1 MTIDADGNVGINQA
15 SIGTEAHPDTKLYV
29 TGALTFGEVAFA
41 SQASLPAIVQSSSD
55 GAAQDLT
62 IGTRSATGSV
72 RFFTGAVDTAGDFGT
87 NGSSEAMRIDAS
99 GNVGI
104 GTTPDALEGLNVKNT
119 KNIGFAEAG
128 GAYANMFRQ
137 NNTAALILA
146 QGYKQH
152 PSPGGFACSM
162 AGNFGKSAISVGNFI
177 EFFVDD
183 YSDVPVGT
191 KVEPTQVMSID
202 YNGRVD
208 ISGSL
213 YVNGTPKIGYSEL
226 ITTLVTLRKATMDE
240 TQDIRESLRD
250 AIDELVAGFE
260 QEIAA
265 MPAPEPEVS
274 TQEIPE

>member
-1 MTIDADGNVGINQA
+1 MRIDSNGNLGINQA

-87 NGSSEAMRIDAS
+87 NGSSEAMRIDAKGNTTFTGSVTAS
-99 GNVGI
+99 GPSNNSEPTSTIDPAMLLMGASAA
-104 GTTPDALEGLNVKNT
+104 GDGGEL
-119 KNIGFAEAG
+119 GFG
-128 GAYANMFRQ
+128 
-137 NNTAALILA
+137 
-146 QGYKQH
+146 
-152 PSPGGFACSM
+152 S
-162 AGNFGKSAISVGNFI
+162 FGKKFAAIKGAISNA
-177 EFFVDD
+177 
-183 YSDVPVGT
+183 S
-191 KVEPTQVMSID
+191 
-202 YNGRVD
+202 
-208 ISGSL
+208 
-213 YVNGTPKIGYSEL
+213 VNGTGHLDFYTRGDSDNEEMARALRLDKGGDATFSGTVTVEGNRPVSTKLDL

-265 MPAPEPEVS
+265 MPAPEPEAS
-274 TQEIPE
+274 TMDMVDE